1 MRAGLLGR
9 KLGHSLSP
17 QIHRFFGDYEYRLYE
32 KEPEEIEG
40 FLREQLTGPVAE
52 GRDSTVGL
60 DFLNVTIPYKQT
72 VFALCD
78 ELSPMARKLGN
89 VNFVTRTAD
98 GKLRGDN
105 TDAFGVERLLAAN
118 GIDVLGWNC
127 AILGAGGAAMTVKA
141 VLEERG
147 AKRVTFVRRG
157 EEPSRDDDLI
167 VNATPVGMFP
177 DVDGVRVDIS
187 RYARCKA
194 VLDLVY
200 NPSPTRLVREARAC
214 GKIAAD
220 GMVML
225 IAQAYEAARLGGL
238 EGSGGAKVDGIQSLP
253 NLPNI
258 PNFQNLFLYGPPAS
272 GKSTWAKRI
281 AAATGRTLVDLDAE
295 IVKAE
300 ELSIPEI
307 FAKEGEKGFRA
318 IEKMCLS
325 SVCGDE
331 TSPPQSG
338 RVVALGGGALLD
350 PESRK
355 IAEAAGRSIP
365 EIFEKEGE
373 KAFRE
378 IEKRSLEKVIGGG
391 DGGDVAATQVIALGG
406 GALLDPE
413 SRRLAEANGRVV
425 VLDCP
430 LETLK
435 ARLTGGDRPLSAD
448 AEKLEALVRTRSAHY
463 ASFPRRVKMV

>member
-1 MRAGLLGR
+1 MKAGLLGR

-32 KEPEEIEG
+32 KEPEEVER
-40 FLREQLTGPVAE
+40 FLRAGFTDG
-52 GRDSTVGL
+52 DF

-72 VFALCD
+72 VFELCD
-78 ELSPMARKLGN
+78 ELSPMAQKLGN
-89 VNFVTRTAD
+89 VNFVMRTAD

-105 TDAFGVERLLAAN
+105 TDAFGVGRLLEAN
-118 GIDVLGWNC
+118 GIDVRGWNC

-157 EEPSRDDDLI
+157 EGPSQDDDLI

-177 DVDGVRVDIS
+177 DVDGVRIDIS
-187 RYARCKA
+187 RYAACKA

-200 NPSPTRLVREARAC
+200 NPSPTRLVREALAC

-220 GMVML
+220 GMMML
-225 IAQAYEAARLGGL
+225 IAQAYRAFLL
-238 EGSGGAKVDGIQSLP
+238 SDSTTQPLKHS
-253 NLPNI
+253 N
-258 PNFQNLFLYGPPAS
+258 NLFLYGPPAS

-281 AAATGRTLVDLDAE
+281 AAATGWVLVDLDAE

-300 ELSIPEI
+300 GRSIPEI
-307 FAKEGEKGFRA
+307 FAAEGEKGFRE
-318 IEKMCLS
+318 IEKKCLS

-331 TSPPQSG
+331 TSPPPGVCPGQ
-338 RVVALGGGALLD
+338 VVALGGGALLD

-355 IAEAAGRSIP
+355 IAEAAGR
-365 EIFEKEGE
+365 
-373 KAFRE
+373 
-378 IEKRSLEKVIGGG
+378 V
-391 DGGDVAATQVIALGG
+391 VA
-406 GALLDPE
+406 
-413 SRRLAEANGRVV
+413 
-425 VLDCP
+425 LDCP
-430 LETLK
+430 IETLK

-448 AEKLEALVRTRSAHY
+448 TAKLEALVKSRAAHY
-463 ASFPRRVKMV
+463 ASFPRQVKMI

>member
-9 KLGHSLSP
+9 TLGHSLSP

-32 KEPEEIEG
+32 KEPAEVEG
-40 FLREQLTGPVAE
+40 FLRTGFAS
-52 GRDSTVGL
+52 DDF

-98 GKLRGDN
+98 GKLKGDN
-105 TDAFGVERLLAAN
+105 TDAFGVGRLLEAN
-118 GIDVLGWNC
+118 GIDVRGWNC

-157 EEPSRDDDLI
+157 EEPAQDDDLI
-167 VNATPVGMFP
+167 VNATPVGMWP
-177 DVDGVRVDIS
+177 HADDVRVNIT
-187 RYARCKA
+187 RYEGCRA
-194 VLDLVY
+194 VVDLVY
-200 NPSPTRLVREARAC
+200 NPSPTRLVREALAC

-225 IAQAYEAARLGGL
+225 ISQAYRAFQLALGTRHQAAGT
-238 EGSGGAKVDGIQSLP
+238 
-253 NLPNI
+253 
-258 PNFQNLFLYGPPAS
+258 LFLYGPPAS

-281 AAATGRTLVDLDAE
+281 AAATGWTLVDLDAE

-300 ELSIPEI
+300 GRSIPEI
-307 FAKEGEKGFRA
+307 FEQEGEKGFRE
-318 IEKMCLS
+318 IEKRCLEAVCTDGT
-325 SVCGDE
+325 SV
-331 TSPPQSG
+331 PPG

-355 IAEAAGRSIP
+355 IAEAAGR
-365 EIFEKEGE
+365 
-373 KAFRE
+373 
-378 IEKRSLEKVIGGG
+378 
-391 DGGDVAATQVIALGG
+391 
-406 GALLDPE
+406 
-413 SRRLAEANGRVV
+413 VV

-435 ARLTGGDRPLSAD
+435 ARLAGGDRPLSAD
-448 AEKLEALVRTRSAHY
+448 TAKLEALVRSRAAHY
-463 ASFPRRVKMV
+463 ASFPRQVKMI

>member
-32 KEPEEIEG
+32 KEPEEVEG
-40 FLREQLTGPVAE
+40 FLRNGFAS
-52 GRDSTVGL
+52 GDF

-72 VFALCD
+72 VFELCD

-98 GKLRGDN
+98 GKLCGDN
-105 TDAFGVERLLAAN
+105 TDAFGVGRLLEAN
-118 GIDVLGWNC
+118 AIDVRGWSC
-127 AILGAGGAAMTVKA
+127 SILGAGGAAMTVKA

-157 EEPSRDDDLI
+157 EEPAQDDKLI

-187 RYARCKA
+187 RYVACKA

-200 NPSPTRLVREARAC
+200 NPSPTRLVREALAC

-225 IAQAYEAARLGGL
+225 IAQAYRASCLVPRASCA
-238 EGSGGAKVDGIQSLP
+238 EGSRSTKHEAQGT
-253 NLPNI
+253 
-258 PNFQNLFLYGPPAS
+258 LFLYGPPAS

-281 AAATGRTLVDLDAE
+281 AAATGWMLVDLDAE

-300 ELSIPEI
+300 
-307 FAKEGEKGFRA
+307 
-318 IEKMCLS
+318 
-325 SVCGDE
+325 
-331 TSPPQSG
+331 
-338 RVVALGGGALLD
+338 
-350 PESRK
+350 
-355 IAEAAGRSIP
+355 GRSIP

-373 KAFRE
+373 KGFRE
-378 IEKRSLEKVIGGG
+378 IEKRCLASICTGETPVPPKTSVPLGR
-391 DGGDVAATQVIALGG
+391 VIALGG
-406 GALLDPE
+406 GALLHPE
-413 SRRLAEANGRVV
+413 SRKIAEAAGRVV

-448 AEKLEALVRTRSAHY
+448 TAKLEALVKSRATHY
-463 ASFPRRVKMV
+463 ASFPRQVKMI

>member
-9 KLGHSLSP
+9 TLGHSLSP
-17 QIHRFFGDYEYRLYE
+17 QIHRFFGDYEYWLYE
-32 KEPEEIEG
+32 KEPEEVGG
-40 FLREQLTGPVAE
+40 FLRAGFAN
-52 GRDSTVGL
+52 GDF

-72 VFALCD
+72 VFELCD

-98 GKLRGDN
+98 GKLCGDN
-105 TDAFGVERLLAAN
+105 TDAFGVGRLLEAN
-118 GIDVLGWNC
+118 AIDVRGWNC

-157 EEPSRDDDLI
+157 EEPSQDDDLI

-177 DVDGVRVDIS
+177 DVDGVRVDILQ
-187 RYARCKA
+187 YVVCKA

-200 NPSPTRLVREARAC
+200 NPSPTRLVREALAC

-225 IAQAYEAARLGGL
+225 IAQAYRASCLVPCASCAEGPRSTKHEA
-238 EGSGGAKVDGIQSLP
+238 QST
-253 NLPNI
+253 
-258 PNFQNLFLYGPPAS
+258 LFLYGPPAS

-281 AAATGRTLVDLDAE
+281 AAATGWTLVDLDAE
-295 IVKAE
+295 IVKAAGR
-300 ELSIPEI
+300 SIPEI
-307 FAKEGEKGFRA
+307 FEQEGEKGFRE
-318 IEKMCLS
+318 IEKRCLAS
-325 SVCGDE
+325 ICTDGTSV
-331 TSPPQSG
+331 PPG
-338 RVVALGGGALLD
+338 KVVALGGGALLN

-355 IAEAAGRSIP
+355 IAEAA
-365 EIFEKEGE
+365 
-373 KAFRE
+373 
-378 IEKRSLEKVIGGG
+378 
-391 DGGDVAATQVIALGG
+391 
-406 GALLDPE
+406 
-413 SRRLAEANGRVV
+413 GRVV

-448 AEKLEALVRTRSAHY
+448 TAKLEALVRSRAAHY
-463 ASFPRRVKMV
+463 ASFPRQVKMI

>member
-32 KEPEEIEG
+32 KEPESVEEFLWTG
-40 FLREQLTGPVAE
+40 FANG
-52 GRDSTVGL
+52 DF

-72 VFALCD
+72 VFELCD

-105 TDAFGVERLLAAN
+105 TDAFGVERLLDAN
-118 GIDVLGWNC
+118 GIDVRGWNC
-127 AILGAGGAAMTVKA
+127 AILGAGGAAMTVKV

-157 EEPSRDDDLI
+157 EEPSPDDDLI

-177 DVDGVRVDIS
+177 DADGVRVDIVQYVS
-187 RYARCKA
+187 SKA

-200 NPSPTRLVREARAC
+200 NPSPTRLVREALAC

-225 IAQAYEAARLGGL
+225 IAQAYRASCLVPRASCA
-238 EGSGGAKVDGIQSLP
+238 EGSRSTKHEAQGT
-253 NLPNI
+253 
-258 PNFQNLFLYGPPAS
+258 LFLYGPPAS
-272 GKSTWAKRI
+272 GKSTWANRI
-281 AAATGRTLVDLDAE
+281 AAATGWKLVDLDAE
-295 IVKAE
+295 IVKTAGR
-300 ELSIPEI
+300 SIPEI
-307 FAKEGEKGFRA
+307 FEKEGEKGFRA
-318 IEKMCLS
+318 IEKRCLTS
-325 SVCGDE
+325 ICGGE
-331 TSPPQSG
+331 TPPPLGTFRG

-355 IAEAAGRSIP
+355 IAEAAGR
-365 EIFEKEGE
+365 
-373 KAFRE
+373 
-378 IEKRSLEKVIGGG
+378 
-391 DGGDVAATQVIALGG
+391 
-406 GALLDPE
+406 
-413 SRRLAEANGRVV
+413 VV

-430 LETLK
+430 IETLK
-435 ARLTGGDRPLSAD
+435 ARITGGDRPLSAD
-448 AEKLEALVRTRSAHY
+448 TAKLEALVKSRGVHY
-463 ASFPRRVKMV
+463 ASFPRHVKMV

>member
-1 MRAGLLGR
+1 MKAGLLGR

-32 KEPEEIEG
+32 KEPEEVER
-40 FLREQLTGPVAE
+40 FLR
-52 GRDSTVGL
+52 VGFADGDF

-72 VFALCD
+72 VFELCD
-78 ELSPMARKLGN
+78 ELSPMAQKLGN
-89 VNFVTRTAD
+89 VNFVMRTAD

-105 TDAFGVERLLAAN
+105 TDAFGVGRLLEAN
-118 GIDVLGWNC
+118 GIDVRGWNC

-157 EEPSRDDDLI
+157 EGPSQDDDLI

-177 DVDGVRVDIS
+177 DVDGVRIDIS
-187 RYARCKA
+187 RYAACKA

-200 NPSPTRLVREARAC
+200 NPSPTRLVREALAC

-220 GMVML
+220 GMMML
-225 IAQAYEAARLGGL
+225 IAQAWRAFELA
-238 EGSGGAKVDGIQSLP
+238 SSSL
-253 NLPNI
+253 I
-258 PNFQNLFLYGPPAS
+258 PHPSSLFLYGPPAS

-281 AAATGRTLVDLDAE
+281 AAATGWVLVDLDAE

-300 ELSIPEI
+300 GRSIPEI
-307 FAKEGEKGFRA
+307 FAAEGEKGFRE
-318 IEKMCLS
+318 IEKRCLAS
-325 SVCGDE
+325 ICGGE
-331 TSPPQSG
+331 TPPPQSG

-355 IAEAAGRSIP
+355 LAEAAGR
-365 EIFEKEGE
+365 
-373 KAFRE
+373 
-378 IEKRSLEKVIGGG
+378 
-391 DGGDVAATQVIALGG
+391 
-406 GALLDPE
+406 
-413 SRRLAEANGRVV
+413 VV
-425 VLDCP
+425 VMDCAI
-430 LETLK
+430 ETLK

-448 AEKLEALVRTRSAHY
+448 AAKLEALVKSRAAHY
-463 ASFPRRVKMV
+463 ASFPRQVKMI

>member
-1 MRAGLLGR
+1 MKAGLLGR

-17 QIHRFFGDYEYRLYE
+17 QIHRFFGDYTYRLYE
-32 KEPEEIEG
+32 KEPEEVER
-40 FLREQLTGPVAE
+40 FLR
-52 GRDSTVGL
+52 VGFADGDF

-89 VNFVTRTAD
+89 VNFVMRTAD

-105 TDAFGVERLLAAN
+105 TDAFGVGRLLEAN
-118 GIDVLGWNC
+118 GIDVRGWNC

-157 EEPSRDDDLI
+157 EGPSQDDDLI

-177 DVDGVRVDIS
+177 DVDGVRIDIS
-187 RYARCKA
+187 RYAACKA

-200 NPSPTRLVREARAC
+200 NPSPTRLVREALAC

-220 GMVML
+220 GMMML
-225 IAQAYEAARLGGL
+225 IAQAWRAFELA
-238 EGSGGAKVDGIQSLP
+238 SSSL
-253 NLPNI
+253 I
-258 PNFQNLFLYGPPAS
+258 PHSSSLFLYGPPAS

-281 AAATGRTLVDLDAE
+281 AAATGWVLVDLDAE

-300 ELSIPEI
+300 GRSIPEI
-307 FAKEGEKGFRA
+307 FAAEGEKGFRA
-318 IEKMCLS
+318 IEKKCLS

-331 TSPPQSG
+331 TSPPPGVCPGQ
-338 RVVALGGGALLD
+338 VVALGGGALLD

-355 IAEAAGRSIP
+355 IAEAAGR
-365 EIFEKEGE
+365 
-373 KAFRE
+373 
-378 IEKRSLEKVIGGG
+378 
-391 DGGDVAATQVIALGG
+391 
-406 GALLDPE
+406 
-413 SRRLAEANGRVV
+413 VV
-425 VLDCP
+425 VMDCAI
-430 LETLK
+430 ETLK

-448 AEKLEALVRTRSAHY
+448 AAKLEALVKSRAAHY
-463 ASFPRRVKMV
+463 ASFPRQVKMI

>member
-1 MRAGLLGR
+1 MNAGLLGR
-9 KLGHSLSP
+9 TLGHSLSP

-32 KEPEEIEG
+32 KEPEEVEG
-40 FLREQLTGPVAE
+40 FLRAGFAS
-52 GRDSTVGL
+52 GDF

-72 VFALCD
+72 VFGLCD

-98 GKLRGDN
+98 GKLKGDN
-105 TDAFGVERLLAAN
+105 TDAFGVERLLDAN
-118 GIDVLGWNC
+118 GIDVRGWNC

-157 EEPSRDDDLI
+157 EEPAQDDDLI

-177 DVDGVRVDIS
+177 DVDGVRVDILQYVS
-187 RYARCKA
+187 SKA

-200 NPSPTRLVREARAC
+200 NPSPTRLVREARSC

-225 IAQAYEAARLGGL
+225 ISQAYRAFQL
-238 EGSGGAKVDGIQSLP
+238 STDCQLP
-253 NLPNI
+253 TTNY
-258 PNFQNLFLYGPPAS
+258 QLFLYGPPAS

-281 AAATGRTLVDLDAE
+281 AAATGWTLVDLDAE

-300 ELSIPEI
+300 GRSIPEI

-318 IEKMCLS
+318 VEKRCLFS
-325 SVCGDE
+325 ICGDE

-338 RVVALGGGALLD
+338 RVIALGGGALLD

-355 IAEAAGRSIP
+355 ITEAA
-365 EIFEKEGE
+365 
-373 KAFRE
+373 
-378 IEKRSLEKVIGGG
+378 
-391 DGGDVAATQVIALGG
+391 
-406 GALLDPE
+406 
-413 SRRLAEANGRVV
+413 GRVV

-448 AEKLEALVRTRSAHY
+448 TAKLEALVKSRAVHY
-463 ASFPRRVKMV
+463 ASFSRHVKMI

>member
-1 MRAGLLGR
+1 MKAGLLGR

-32 KEPEEIEG
+32 KEPEEVER
-40 FLREQLTGPVAE
+40 FLR
-52 GRDSTVGL
+52 VGFADGDF

-89 VNFVTRTAD
+89 VNFVMRTAD

-105 TDAFGVERLLAAN
+105 TDAFGVGRLLEAN
-118 GIDVLGWNC
+118 GIDVRGWNC

-157 EEPSRDDDLI
+157 EGPSQDDDLI

-177 DVDGVRVDIS
+177 DVDGVRIDIS
-187 RYARCKA
+187 RYAACKA

-200 NPSPTRLVREARAC
+200 NPSPTRLVREALAC

-220 GMVML
+220 GMMML
-225 IAQAYEAARLGGL
+225 IAQAYRAFLL
-238 EGSGGAKVDGIQSLP
+238 SNSTTQPLKHS
-253 NLPNI
+253 N
-258 PNFQNLFLYGPPAS
+258 NLFLYGPPAS

-281 AAATGRTLVDLDAE
+281 AAATGWVLVDLDAE

-300 ELSIPEI
+300 GRSILEI
-307 FAKEGEKGFRA
+307 FAAEGEKGFRA
-318 IEKMCLS
+318 MEKRCLAS
-325 SVCGDE
+325 ICGGE
-331 TSPPQSG
+331 TPPPQSG

-355 IAEAAGRSIP
+355 LAEAAGR
-365 EIFEKEGE
+365 
-373 KAFRE
+373 
-378 IEKRSLEKVIGGG
+378 
-391 DGGDVAATQVIALGG
+391 
-406 GALLDPE
+406 
-413 SRRLAEANGRVV
+413 VV
-425 VLDCP
+425 VMDCAI
-430 LETLK
+430 ETLK

-448 AEKLEALVRTRSAHY
+448 AAKLEALVKSRAAHY
-463 ASFPRRVKMV
+463 ASFPNHVEMV

>member
-1 MRAGLLGR
+1 MKAGLLGR
-9 KLGHSLSP
+9 TLGHSLSP

-32 KEPEEIEG
+32 KEPEEVAG
-40 FLREQLTGPVAE
+40 FLRNGFAN
-52 GRDSTVGL
+52 GDF

-72 VFALCD
+72 VFELCD

-105 TDAFGVERLLAAN
+105 TDAFGVGRLLEAN
-118 GIDVLGWNC
+118 GIDVRGWNC

-157 EEPSRDDDLI
+157 EEPAQDDDLV
-167 VNATPVGMFP
+167 VNATPVGMWP
-177 DVDGVRVDIS
+177 HADEVRVDILQYVAS
-187 RYARCKA
+187 KA

-200 NPSPTRLVREARAC
+200 NPSPTRLVCEARAC

-225 IAQAYEAARLGGL
+225 IAQAWRAFQIANCKSQISNPKSQNSNRI
-238 EGSGGAKVDGIQSLP
+238 AQSSDSKFP
-253 NLPNI
+253 DSK
-258 PNFQNLFLYGPPAS
+258 LFLYGPPAS

-281 AAATGRTLVDLDAE
+281 AAATGWTLVDLDAE
-295 IVKAE
+295 IVKTAGR
-300 ELSIPEI
+300 SIPEI
-307 FAKEGEKGFRA
+307 FEKDGEKGFRE
-318 IEKMCLS
+318 IEKRCLAA
-325 SVCGDE
+325 VCGDRNVA
-331 TSPPQSG
+331 TPTRSTG
-338 RVVALGGGALLD
+338 RVIALGGGALLD

-355 IAEAAGRSIP
+355 IAETA
-365 EIFEKEGE
+365 
-373 KAFRE
+373 
-378 IEKRSLEKVIGGG
+378 
-391 DGGDVAATQVIALGG
+391 
-406 GALLDPE
+406 
-413 SRRLAEANGRVV
+413 GRVV

-430 LETLK
+430 IETLK

-448 AEKLEALVRTRSAHY
+448 TAKLEALVKSRAAHY
-463 ASFPRRVKMV
+463 ASFTRQVKMI